1 MNAFHLNVML
11 MPSAPT
17 SLAHSSVGVL
27 MVMLEMAGPVLVSK
41 QTKFCLKSGY
51 GEIMILTFV
60 STEALYVK
68 RTLKGDYYRVVAC
81 INMF

>member
-1 MNAFHLNVML
+1 MTDAVYLRCLFIPQMLMNAFHLNVML

-41 QTKFCLKSGY
+41 QTIFCLKSGY
-51 GEIMILTFV
+51 GEIMILT
-60 STEALYVK
+60 
-68 RTLKGDYYRVVAC
+68 
-81 INMF
+81 